1 MGPRRRR
8 HARAVPEP
16 GLIHR
21 HRLAILLALVLA
33 ACTAPP
39 LVAPTSSVPAIVA
52 PTPPPDIT
60 FVAFARLLHDRD
72 AAWRAGDVSAALA
85 LVAADA
91 PVAFRERERQLAA
104 LAAQG
109 VPLVPVRGAVNV
121 TRERGS
127 VRIIEILETDAQ
139 DRTRMVRYFGTGPL
153 DQLRLTEPPA
163 SELGEPMTTHGE
175 HFDTRATTL
184 DAESCATVLSY
195 AEAALG
201 PLVARLGEVYRP
213 SRRATFECVP
223 TVQPDLPPL
232 ASAYTRGSVVSMLTT
247 PSLVV
252 ASGPAAAWS
261 RTAVTHELAHVLLFT
276 RGNGPF
282 LMAEGIPLW
291 LTDDRRQPE
300 LDRLVLANALWSLP
314 HLIDG
319 PANDVEFFA
328 GYAQASSFMRFVAV
342 TYGDAAVLSAWEG
355 NGSLPFEEAFTRGF
369 RVTPEAAY
377 AAWRASLGR

>member
-1 MGPRRRR
+1 M
-8 HARAVPEP
+8 
-16 GLIHR
+16 
-21 HRLAILLALVLA
+21 
-33 ACTAPP
+33 
-39 LVAPTSSVPAIVA
+39 
-52 PTPPPDIT
+52 
-60 FVAFARLLHDRD
+60 
-72 AAWRAGDVSAALA
+72 
-85 LVAADA
+85 
-91 PVAFRERERQLAA
+91 
-104 LAAQG
+104 
-109 VPLVPVRGAVNV
+109 RGAVNV

-139 DRTRMVRYFGTGPL
+139 GRTRMVRYFGNGPL

-163 SELGEPMTTHGE
+163 SELGEPVTTRGE
-175 HFDTRATTL
+175 HLDTRATTL
-184 DAESCATVLSY
+184 DAESCATVLTY

-201 PLVARLGEVYRP
+201 PLVARIGEAYRLT
-213 SRRATFECVP
+213 RRPTFECLP

-300 LDRLVLANALWSLP
+300 LDRLVQRDALWSLA
-314 HLIDG
+314 HLVDG

-328 GYAQASSFMRFVAV
+328 GYAQASSFMRFLAA
-342 TYGDAAVLSAWEG
+342 TYGDAAVISAWEG
-355 NGSLPFEEAFTRGF
+355 NGSLPFEEAFGRGF
-369 RVTPEAAY
+369 GVPPLAAY